1 MVTTRRHRL
10 RHRHPR
16 KNRPLPHLRMIPGKT
31 KMMKQLTKQRW

>member
-1 MVTTRRHRL
+1 MVTTRRLHRLHRL
-10 RHRHPR
+10 RR